1 MKSQEITGNINYC
14 TYTLLYTHTKHSP
27 SVEASNIE
35 VIYSDDDHYE
45 CIAEQ
50 PNNKDKE
57 DNTDSMY
64 GNSAYELADQ
74 GEGAEATPTRS
85 SEFGVARNDSY
96 GAVEHVENLYE
107 ETTQ

>member
-1 MKSQEITGNINYC
+1 MH
-14 TYTLLYTHTKHSP
+14 THTQHSP

-50 PNNKDKE
+50 PTNKDKE

-74 GEGAEATPTRS
+74 SEGAEATPTRRE
-85 SEFGVARNDSY
+85 EFRLARNDSY
-96 GAVEHVENLYE
+96 DTVGEHVENSYE
-107 ETTQ
+107 ETTH